1 METNS
6 SKQKKSIWI
15 LIIAIVLVIGL
26 VVLLL
31 CRNGND
37 GSTNSNPKSS
47 VNSETEVKDEPVS
60 LIQNNSEESESD
72 AAVMTQK
79 KKEMDGAVA
88 FFIERPDMSDNE
100 MANQMP
106 FGWIYFE
113 KDELEVS
120 ADGMGALKAV
130 VRHIQNRPEI
140 TIRVVGV
147 HNFRGSTEYVQKL
160 SEKRAEK
167 VADKLIKEFGIP
179 ADRLEVV
186 GMGRNADYGLFDYK

>member
-37 GSTNSNPKSS
+37 GSTNSNPKCS

-106 FGWIYFE
+106 FGWVYFE

-147 HNFRGSTEYVQKL
+147 HNFRGSKEYVQKL

-186 GMGRNADYGLFDYK
+186 GKGKSVDYGLFDYK